1 MDQLFAAFG
10 IDWKVLLAQSV
21 NFGVLLVGLTYFLYK
36 PILKLLEERQKII
49 AKGVKDAEEA
59 GKKAQEIEAKKGEI
73 LAQAARDAESAVSRG
88 VTEGKTERAQIIERA
103 QSQSDSIL
111 NDAKLQAE
119 ELKRQALLA
128 SEKEV
133 AKTAIL
139 AAEKILAGK

>member
-1 MDQLFAAFG
+1 MDQLFSAFG

-36 PILKLLEERQKII
+36 PILKLLKERQEII

-59 GKKAQEIEAKKGEI
+59 GKKAKEIEAEKSEV
-73 LAQAARDAESAVSRG
+73 LAQAARDAESAVTKG
-88 VTEGKTERAQIIERA
+88 VSQGKTERTQIIERA

-111 NDAKLQAE
+111 SDARLQAE
-119 ELKRQALLA
+119 EIKRQAEIA
-128 SEKEV
+128 SQKEI

-139 AAEKILAGK
+139 AAEKILSGK